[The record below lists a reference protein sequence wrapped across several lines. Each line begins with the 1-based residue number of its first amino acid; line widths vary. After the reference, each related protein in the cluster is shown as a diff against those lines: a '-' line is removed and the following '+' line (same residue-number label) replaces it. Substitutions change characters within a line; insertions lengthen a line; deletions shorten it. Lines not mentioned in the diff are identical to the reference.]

1 MSDDLKIPDFD
12 HFRSH
17 PNLSDE
23 INRNIAQSEIEGGVY
38 LKDIPEGQGVDIETR
53 NRHYT
58 LVKKEGK
65 VFLWGHPI
73 YCALPIE
80 VRLNGSTWGGSM
92 LKVGFIGR
100 GMRLEV
106 VLSDG
111 RVMTTSAIKEIKY
124 L

>member
-1 MSDDLKIPDFD
+1 MSHDFKIPDPPNLGP
-12 HFRSH
+12 H

-23 INRNIAQSEIEGGVY
+23 INRNIAQSEIDGGVY
-38 LKDIPEGQGVDIETR
+38 LKNIPEGQKLDIETQ

-58 LVKKEGK
+58 LVKKQGK
-65 VFLWGHPI
+65 VFLWGHPV
-73 YCALPIE
+73 YCALPME
-80 VRLNGSTWGGSM
+80 VRLNGSTWSGSM

-111 RVMTTSAIKEIKY
+111 RVMTTSIIKEIKY
-124 L
+124 I